1 MLVTANLA
9 GTLLKLLERAGEKG
23 RTPNEI
29 EYALRGEV
37 KLDSGFIRTVPFNE
51 KGRLP
56 LR

>member
-9 GTLLKLLERAGEKG
+9 GTLLRLLERAGEKG
-23 RTPNEI
+23 RTPNDI
-29 EYALRGEV
+29 EYVLRGEV
-37 KLDSGFIRTVPFNE
+37 KLDSGFVRTVPFNE